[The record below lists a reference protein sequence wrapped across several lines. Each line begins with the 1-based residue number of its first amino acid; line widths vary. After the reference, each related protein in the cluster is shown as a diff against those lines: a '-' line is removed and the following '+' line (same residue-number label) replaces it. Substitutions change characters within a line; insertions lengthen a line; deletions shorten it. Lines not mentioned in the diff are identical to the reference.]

1 MLRFIDDKRHYV
13 DKITND
19 VKKNIKEAL
28 TQSVQSLK
36 ELLMFVGS
44 KLDVRKFIYY
54 IIEWKFDTKK
64 IRN

>member
-28 TQSVQSLK
+28 TPSVQSLK

-44 KLDVRKFIYY
+44 KLDVRKFTYY
-54 IIEWKFDTKK
+54 IIE
-64 IRN
+64 

>member
-44 KLDVRKFIYY
+44 KLDVRKFTYY